1 MIHLG
6 KRAAPSDAL
15 VVLCGVMA
23 YDLRLF
29 HLNAEMLP
37 YKVNGRKDGE
47 EGIPLAAAWTSDLTD
62 RLKRFCRH
70 FVGQCKRLI
79 GQGRRLRNDG
89 HKHPCA
95 DSRTASTPKAAS
107 AAGNAPSS
115 IHHLRQCAAKLNVSA
130 CVVVCRQQCRSYH
143 HMMLRTVHMTGGQR
157 HHLFNDG
164 DRISRCACQAQR
176 NDAIKPSGMAF
187 VAYIVSVHAARLA
200 VFFLMANLTF
210 HQNIGFEIGKWGFA
224 DQAFFIHNLLRT
236 IPTFLFDKLEFIYNP
251 SPSMMFTISS

>member
-6 KRAAPSDAL
+6 KRAALSDAL

-47 EGIPLAAAWTSDLTD
+47 EGIPLAAAWTSDLAD
-62 RLKRFCRH
+62 RLNRFCRH

-95 DSRTASTPKAAS
+95 DSRTKSRKRRRERSVLDSSSPSMRCEDQCLRLRCGMQS
-107 AAGNAPSS
+107 AMPLLPSHDAPDRAYDRWAAPSS
-115 IHHLRQCAAKLNVSA
+115 VQ
-130 CVVVCRQQCRSYH
+130 
-143 HMMLRTVHMTGGQR
+143 
-157 HHLFNDG
+157 
-164 DRISRCACQAQR
+164 
-176 NDAIKPSGMAF
+176 
-187 VAYIVSVHAARLA
+187 
-200 VFFLMANLTF
+200 
-210 HQNIGFEIGKWGFA
+210 
-224 DQAFFIHNLLRT
+224 
-236 IPTFLFDKLEFIYNP
+236 
-251 SPSMMFTISS
+251 